1 MWSWFY
7 DEKTPVTRENEPPNL
22 KLGGSSEEEKQ
33 PSVVKWLLIL
43 DNGESQ
49 VPMDVPA
56 QELKTLFDVF
66 DFTQKA
72 ISSGENPISVKKCEK
87 SRNCFWY
94 DTVIPTRGV
103 VVGFDPKTNQ
113 CIDYDPNTVPD
124 VKPKKVTSTR
134 GGSSKKKVKFEK

>member
-7 DEKTPVTRENEPPNL
+7 DEKEEQIKFDSNSSSETPVVVL
-22 KLGGSSEEEKQ
+22 EEVIKC
-33 PSVVKWLLIL
+33 LLIL

-49 VPMDVPA
+49 IPMDVPA
-56 QELKTLFDVF
+56 QEFGTLFDVF

-72 ISSGENPISVKKCEK
+72 ISSGENPISIKKCEK

-94 DTVIPTRGV
+94 DTIVPTRGV
-103 VVGFDPKTNQ
+103 VVGFDPKTNK

-124 VKPKKVTSTR
+124 VKQQKKVVTSRGSTR
-134 GGSSKKKVKFEK
+134 KKVKFEK

>member
-1 MWSWFY
+1 
-7 DEKTPVTRENEPPNL
+7 
-22 KLGGSSEEEKQ
+22 
-33 PSVVKWLLIL
+33 
-43 DNGESQ
+43 
-49 VPMDVPA
+49 MDVPA

-113 CIDYDPNTVPD
+113 CIDYDPNTIPD
-124 VKPKKVTSTR
+124 VKPKKVITTR
-134 GGSSKKKVKFEK
+134 GASSKKKVKFEK

>member
-7 DEKTPVTRENEPPNL
+7 DNKEKTLVQEN
-22 KLGGSSEEEKQ
+22 KLDVGSSSSSEEQQ
-33 PSVVKWLLIL
+33 PSVVKCLLIL

-113 CIDYDPNTVPD
+113 CMDYDPNTVPD
-124 VKPKKVTSTR
+124 VKPKKVTTR
-134 GGSSKKKVKFEK
+134 GSSNKKVKFEK